1 MKKTLAEKIAIL
13 KKNGWDV
20 QKSITTQ
27 GTIYI
32 FTRDE
37 EQMAM
42 IGETFY
48 F

>member
-20 QKSITTQ
+20 QKSITVQETV
-27 GTIYI
+27 YI

-37 EQMAM
+37 KQMTL